1 MKKKTIRRAIRLAGL
16 LAALLTAASAATLDI
31 RLALPQITVNNR
43 AEIEGRTAANATIVI
58 AVTGPSAVAGITVQA
73 GGDGSFSAQ
82 IGPFSAAGDYTIAA
96 AAGGERKTVQLTV
109 SAPTYAMTTPLGA
122 LGSALEQAAD
132 ASDQALALVKES
144 LDAVGGNDPD
154 LNMAKENVDSVR
166 EAIPDIREK
175 MRSFAQTERRFE
187 QMLVAEPNLDKE
199 VMAEYGNDV
208 QSDERSLRE
217 QTERLIALGREN
229 SGGRSD
235 ACVAVAIASATLSAQ
250 KTLLSFMQNS
260 LQTFVEKW
268 TRARDIDAGTNFI
281 KWIQD
286 RFLKGMRSINA
297 GTPEE
302 QVAGRQGA
310 PQPRGMWANV
320 SGWSLAKVG
329 FNAAT
334 AFASGGP
341 WAAAKVA
348 VEGAISIGIDA
359 YTKTHC
365 LVFKGQMSG
374 HTHVEALDNK
384 LPMYEL
390 DNDWEARVEFMSA
403 KPSGKEPVAFRG
415 YIAGRAKNFR
425 IKNGLW
431 VLYQGKPGNF
441 KYLTGDP
448 TTAQQIGAVFMCPIE
463 GTVAGEK
470 CALKARR
477 GGIDFDGRLVAKLA
491 VVILPSGSPVP
502 LVQKYDTPYQP
513 GWWQVTR
520 ALGDG
525 GMTTL
530 DIRMD
535 GDKRVIKKEW
545 TRDLASAGAKGSFK
559 IKIDLCAGCPDF
571 PFGF

>member
-1 MKKKTIRRAIRLAGL
+1 MKMNAVRRAIRLAGL

-43 AEIEGRTAANATIVI
+43 AEIEGRTAANVSVVI
-58 AVTGPSAVAGITVQA
+58 AVTGPSAVPGKTVQA
-73 GGDGSFSAQ
+73 GGDGAFTAE
-82 IGPFSAAGDYTIAA
+82 IGPFTAAGDYLISA
-96 AAGGERKTVQLTV
+96 AAGGERKTIRLTV
-109 SAPTYAMTTPLGA
+109 SAPTYALTTPWGA

-132 ASDQALALVKES
+132 ASDQALALVKQS

-154 LNMAKENVDSVR
+154 LNKAKEDVDSVR

-175 MRSFAQTERRFE
+175 MRSFSQTERRFE
-187 QMLVAEPNLDKE
+187 QMLVSEPNLDKE
-199 VMAEYGNDV
+199 VMAEYENDV

-235 ACVAVAIASATLSAQ
+235 ACVAVAIASATLSAE

-268 TRARDIDAGTNFI
+268 ARGRDIDTGVNFI
-281 KWIQD
+281 KWVQD
-286 RFLKGMRSINA
+286 RFLRGMRSIYA

-310 PQPRGMWANV
+310 PQPRGMWDNV

-329 FNAAT
+329 FNTAM

-341 WAAAKVA
+341 WAAAKSA
-348 VEGAISIGIDA
+348 IDGAIGIAIDA

-365 LVFKGQMSG
+365 LVFKGRMSG

-403 KPSGKEPVAFRG
+403 KPSGREPVAFRG
-415 YIAGRAKNFR
+415 YLAGRAKNFKV
-425 IKNGLW
+425 KNGLW
-431 VLYQGKPGNF
+431 ILYQGKPGNF

-448 TTAQQIGAVFMCPIE
+448 STAQQIGAVFMCPIE
-463 GTVAGEK
+463 GTIAGDK

-477 GGIDFDGRLVAKLA
+477 GGIDFDGRLIAKLA
-491 VVILPSGSPVP
+491 VAILPTGSPVP
-502 LVQKYDTPYQP
+502 LVQKFDTPYQP

-545 TRDLASAGAKGSFK
+545 TRDLAGAGAKGSFK